1 MEGLPASSYRTKGM
15 SSGHVFLFR
24 ENPMGNTFEMNLQ
37 QFGKPRSSCGTG
49 IQPRPAHPA

>member
-1 MEGLPASSYRTKGM
+1 MEGLQASSYRTKGM